1 MLIARCPNCRV
12 PTNGGLYMQCANR
25 RQCLRCRRH
34 LSDGLYEGNAEICK
48 TCIRKEGATHANLNA
63 FGGMCRE
70 SHLATTTGDVD
81 LATFVKDKT
90 PAIRSHVQDGIDQH
104 E

>member
-1 MLIARCPNCRV
+1 
-12 PTNGGLYMQCANR
+12 MQCANR

-48 TCIRKEGATHANLNA
+48 TCLRKEGATHANLNA

-81 LATFVKDKT
+81 LKTFVKDKT